1 MNEKKAPLPAL
12 ITIFGGKGD
21 LTRRKLVPA
30 LYNLFTGNNLPA
42 SFAIYCIDY
51 LASDE
56 NIFKE
61 ELLAGINEFSRK
73 GVAQKK
79 EWEKFSSNIFY
90 IQGDFQKAETFS
102 NLKKRADNFDKL
114 NNQKGTRLFYFATA
128 PRFIEIISEGLYKNK
143 ICNLVTLHR
152 IVIEKPFGTDLASAK
167 KLNLFLS
174 KRFAEKQVYR
184 IDHYLGKEAV
194 QNIMAFRFANYVFEP
209 LWNNKFIDH
218 IQISVAE
225 EVGVGNRG
233 GYYDSSGALRD
244 MIQNHL
250 LQLMCIVAM
259 ECPAAYKAELIRD
272 AKVNVLKQIR
282 RYSGNEVFKN
292 VIRAQYTAGTVND
305 EPRKAYRQEEQV
317 ASESSTETFVA
328 ARFFVD
334 NKRWQGVP
342 FFLTTA
348 KSLPR
353 QSSVIAVQFKDSPNR
368 IFKDDIESNRLVI
381 SIQPELEIGLLFECK
396 VPGLE
401 MMLKSVNMDFSY
413 QDVYTESVPEAYE
426 ALLLDVLDGDPTLF
440 MRADQVENAWK
451 VVMPILDAW
460 KKYPKKQLRFYK
472 AGTWGPKEALRLV
485 KPYTDDLFQLPL
497 SEGATNRYQ

>member
-21 LTRRKLVPA
+21 LTKRKLVPA
-30 LYNLFTGNNLPA
+30 LYNLFTSNHLPA
-42 SFAIYCIDY
+42 VFAIYCIDY

-61 ELLAGINEFSRK
+61 ELLAGINEFSRN
-73 GVAQKK
+73 GTAQQK
-79 EWEKFSSNIFY
+79 EWEEFSSKIFY
-90 IQGDFQKAETFS
+90 IQGDFQKAEIFR
-102 NLKKRADNFDKL
+102 NLKERANNFDKQ
-114 NNQKGTRLFYFATA
+114 NKQKGTRLFYFATA

-143 ICNLVTLHR
+143 ICNLATLHR

-174 KRFAEKQVYR
+174 KRFSEKQVYR

-209 LWNNKFIDH
+209 LWNNKFVDYV
-218 IQISVAE
+218 QISVAE
-225 EVGVGNRG
+225 EVGVGTRG

-272 AKVNVLKQIR
+272 AKVNVLKRIR

-305 EPRKAYRQEEQV
+305 EPREGYRQEEQV
-317 ASESSTETFVA
+317 APASSTETFVA
-328 ARFFVD
+328 AKFFVD
-334 NKRWQGVP
+334 NKRWLGVP

-381 SIQPELEIGLLFECK
+381 SIQPELEIGLLFESK

-401 MMLKSVNMDFSY
+401 MKLKSVDMDFSY
-413 QDVYTESVPEAYE
+413 QQVYSESVPEAYE
-426 ALLLDVLDGDPTLF
+426 ALLLDVLEGDPTLF

-460 KKYPKKQLRFYK
+460 KKYPLKQLHFYE

-485 KPYTDDLFQLPL
+485 KPYTTELFQLPL
-497 SEGATNRYQ
+497 SESETNRQQ

>member
-1 MNEKKAPLPAL
+1 MKEKKAPLPAL
-12 ITIFGGKGD
+12 ITIFGAKGD

-30 LYNLFTGNNLPA
+30 LYNLYTANHLPQT
-42 SFAIYCIDY
+42 FAIYCIDY

-56 NIFKE
+56 NDFKG
-61 ELLAGINEFSRK
+61 ELLSGINEFSRN
-73 GVAQKK
+73 GTAQQKQ
-79 EWEKFSSNIFY
+79 WEEFSENIFY
-90 IQGDFQKAETFS
+90 IQGDFQKPGTFAS
-102 NLKKRADNFDKL
+102 LKERADNFDKQ
-114 NNQKGTRLFYFATA
+114 NKQRGTRLFYFATA
-128 PRFIEIISEGLYKNK
+128 PRFIEIIAEGLYKNK
-143 ICNLVTLHR
+143 ICNRPAQHR
-152 IVIEKPFGTDLASAK
+152 IVVEKPFGTDLASAK

-174 KRFAEKQVYR
+174 KRFEEKQVYR

-209 LWNNKFIDH
+209 LWNNKFIDY

-225 EVGVGNRG
+225 ELGVEKRG

-272 AKVNVLKQIR
+272 AKVNVLKQVR
-282 RYSGNEVFKN
+282 RYSGKDIFKN
-292 VIRAQYTAGTVND
+292 VVRAQYTAGTINGK
-305 EPRKAYRQEEQV
+305 PRVGYRLEEQV
-317 ASESSTETFVA
+317 SSKSSTETFVA
-328 ARFFVD
+328 AKLFVD

-342 FFLTTA
+342 FFLMTG

-353 QSSVIAVQFKDSPNR
+353 QASVITVQFKDSPNK

-381 SIQPELEIGLLFECK
+381 SIQPELEIGFLFESK

-401 MMLKSVNMDFSY
+401 MKLQSVNMDFSY
-413 QDVYTESVPEAYE
+413 QDAYTESVPEAYE
-426 ALLLDVLDGDPTLF
+426 SLLLDVLEGDPTLF
-440 MRADQVENAWK
+440 MRADQVDNAWK

-460 KKYPKKQLRFYK
+460 KKYPQKQLYFYE
-472 AGTWGPKEALRLV
+472 AGSWGPKQAFQLV
-485 KPYTDDLFQLPL
+485 KPYTDVLFQLPL
-497 SEGATNRYQ
+497 SEKKPSE

>member
-1 MNEKKAPLPAL
+1 MNEKKVPSPAL

-30 LYNLFTGNNLPA
+30 LYNLFTANHLPA
-42 SFAIYCIDY
+42 VFAIYCIDY

-56 NIFKE
+56 NKFKE
-61 ELLAGINEFSRK
+61 ELLAGINEFSRN
-73 GVAQKK
+73 GVAQPKK
-79 EWEKFSSNIFY
+79 WAEFSANIFY
-90 IQGDFQKAETFS
+90 IQGDFQQAETFIS
-102 NLKKRADNFDKL
+102 LKKRADNFDKL
-114 NNQKGTRLFYFATA
+114 SKRKGTRLFYFATA

-225 EVGVGNRG
+225 EVGVGTRG

-259 ECPAAYKAELIRD
+259 ECPAAYKAEVIRD

-282 RYSGNEVFKN
+282 CYSASDVFKN

-305 EPRKAYRQEEQV
+305 EPMKGYRQEEQV
-317 ASESSTETFVA
+317 APGSTTETFVA
-328 ARFFVD
+328 AKFFID
-334 NKRWQGVP
+334 NKRWRGVP

-348 KSLPR
+348 KSVPR
-353 QSSVIAVQFKDSPNR
+353 KASVITVQFKDSPNR

-381 SIQPELEIGLLFECK
+381 SIQPELEISLLFESK

-401 MMLKSVNMDFSY
+401 MKLKSVDMDFSY
-413 QDVYTESVPEAYE
+413 QLAYTESVPEAYE
-426 ALLLDVLDGDPTLF
+426 ALLLDVLEGDPTLF

-460 KKYPKKQLRFYK
+460 KKSPQKQLQFYK
-472 AGTWGPKEALRLV
+472 AGTWGPK
-485 KPYTDDLFQLPL
+485 
-497 SEGATNRYQ
+497 

>member
-1 MNEKKAPLPAL
+1 MKEKKAPLPAS
-12 ITIFGGKGD
+12 ITIFGAKGD

-30 LYNLFTGNNLPA
+30 LYNLYTGTHLPQT
-42 SFAIYCIDY
+42 FVIYCIDY

-56 NIFKE
+56 EEFKK
-61 ELLAGINEFSRK
+61 ELLAGINEFSRNGIAEHK
-73 GVAQKK
+73 QWK
-79 EWEKFSSNIFY
+79 EFSKNIFY
-90 IQGDFQKAETFS
+90 IQGDFQKPETFV
-102 NLKKRADNFDKL
+102 NLKVQADKFDKQ
-114 NNQKGTRLFYFATA
+114 NKQRGTRLFYFATA
-128 PRFIEIISEGLYKNK
+128 PRFIEIITEGLYQNN
-143 ICNLVTLHR
+143 ICNRATMDR
-152 IVIEKPFGTDLASAK
+152 IVIEKPFGTDLVSAK

-225 EVGVGNRG
+225 EVGVGKRG

-259 ECPAAYKAELIRD
+259 ECPAAYKAEIIRD
-272 AKVNVLKQIR
+272 AKVNVLKHVT
-282 RYSGNEVFKN
+282 RYSASDVFKN
-292 VIRAQYTAGTVND
+292 VVRAQYTAGSIND
-305 EPRKAYRQEEQV
+305 KPMEGYKHEEQV
-317 ASESSTETFVA
+317 SPKSTTETFVA
-328 ARFFVD
+328 AKFFVD
-334 NKRWQGVP
+334 NKRWKGVP
-342 FFLTTA
+342 FFLMTG

-353 QSSVIAVQFKDSPNR
+353 QASVITVQFKDSPNR

-381 SIQPELEIGLLFECK
+381 SIQPELEIGLVFESK

-401 MMLKSVNMDFSY
+401 MKLKSVNMDFSY
-413 QDVYTESVPEAYE
+413 QQAYTESVPEAYE
-426 ALLLDVLDGDPTLF
+426 ALLLDVLEGDPTLF
-440 MRADQVENAWK
+440 MRADQVDNAWK

-460 KKYPKKQLRFYK
+460 KKYPMKRLYSYK
-472 AGTWGPKEALRLV
+472 AGTWGPKEALRLI
-485 KPYTDDLFQLPL
+485 KPYTDELFQLPL
-497 SEGATNRYQ
+497 SENAGVE

>member
-1 MNEKKAPLPAL
+1 MKEKKAPLPAS
-12 ITIFGGKGD
+12 ITIFGAKGD

-30 LYNLFTGNNLPA
+30 LYNLYTGTHLPQT
-42 SFAIYCIDY
+42 FVIYCIDY

-56 NIFKE
+56 EEFKK
-61 ELLAGINEFSRK
+61 ELLAGINEFSRNGIAEHK
-73 GVAQKK
+73 QWK
-79 EWEKFSSNIFY
+79 EFSKNIFY
-90 IQGDFQKAETFS
+90 IQGDFQKPETFV
-102 NLKKRADNFDKL
+102 NLKVQADKFDKQ
-114 NNQKGTRLFYFATA
+114 NKQRGTRLFYFATA
-128 PRFIEIISEGLYKNK
+128 PRFIEIITEGLYQNN
-143 ICNLVTLHR
+143 ICNRATMDR

-225 EVGVGNRG
+225 EVGVGKRG

-259 ECPAAYKAELIRD
+259 DCPAAYKAEIIRD
-272 AKVNVLKQIR
+272 AKVNVLKHVR
-282 RYSGNEVFKN
+282 RYSGNDVFKN
-292 VIRAQYTAGTVND
+292 VVRAQYTAGSIND
-305 EPRKAYRQEEQV
+305 KPMEGYKHEEQV
-317 ASESSTETFVA
+317 SPKSTTETFVA
-328 ARFFVD
+328 AKFFVD
-334 NKRWQGVP
+334 NKRWKGVP
-342 FFLTTA
+342 FFLMTG

-353 QSSVIAVQFKDSPNR
+353 QASVITVQFKDSPNR

-381 SIQPELEIGLLFECK
+381 SIQPELEIGLVFESK

-401 MMLKSVNMDFSY
+401 MKLKSVNMDFSY
-413 QDVYTESVPEAYE
+413 QQAYTESVPEAYE
-426 ALLLDVLDGDPTLF
+426 ALLLDVLEGDPTLF
-440 MRADQVENAWK
+440 MRADQVDNAWK

-460 KKYPKKQLRFYK
+460 KKYPMKRLYSYK
-472 AGTWGPKEALRLV
+472 AGTWGPKEALRLI
-485 KPYTDDLFQLPL
+485 KPYTDELFQLPL
-497 SEGATNRYQ
+497 SENAGVE

>member
-1 MNEKKAPLPAL
+1 MNEKKPPLPAL
-12 ITIFGGKGD
+12 ITIFGGRGD

-30 LYNLFTGNNLPA
+30 FYNLYTSNHLPA
-42 SFAIYCIDY
+42 VFAIYCIDY

-56 NIFKE
+56 KIFKD
-61 ELLAGINEFSRK
+61 ELLAGINEFSRN
-73 GVAQKK
+73 GAAEQK
-79 EWEKFSSNIFY
+79 EWQEFSAKIFY
-90 IQGDFQKAETFS
+90 MQGDFQKPEIFS
-102 NLKKRADNFDKL
+102 NLKERADNFDKL
-114 NNQKGTRLFYFATA
+114 NKQKGTRAFYFATA
-128 PRFIEIISEGLYKNK
+128 PRFIEIISEGLYRNK
-143 ICNLVTLHR
+143 ICNRATLHR
-152 IVIEKPFGTDLASAK
+152 IVVEKPFGTDLASAK

-209 LWNNKFIDH
+209 LWNNKFIEY

-225 EVGVGNRG
+225 EVGVGTRG
-233 GYYDSSGALRD
+233 SYYDSSGALRD

-259 ECPAAYKAELIRD
+259 DCPAAYKAELIRD
-272 AKVNVLKQIR
+272 GKVNVLKQVR
-282 RYSGNEVFKN
+282 RYSGDEVFKN
-292 VIRAQYTAGTVND
+292 IVRAQYTAGNIND
-305 EPRKAYRQEEQV
+305 EPKVGYRQEEQV
-317 ASESSTETFVA
+317 APKSSTESFVA

-342 FFLTTA
+342 FFLTTG

-353 QSSVIAVQFKDSPNR
+353 QASVITVQFKDSPNR
-368 IFKDDIESNRLVI
+368 IFKNDIESNRLVI
-381 SIQPELEIGLLFECK
+381 SIQPKLEIGFVFEGK

-401 MMLKSVNMDFSY
+401 MKLKSVDMDFSY
-413 QDVYTESVPEAYE
+413 QQAYTESVPEAYE
-426 ALLLDVLDGDPTLF
+426 ALLLDVLKGDPTLF

-460 KKYPKKQLRFYK
+460 KKYPVKQLYFYK

-485 KPYTDDLFQLPL
+485 KPYTSELFQLPL
-497 SEGATNRYQ
+497 SESETTGVG

>member
-1 MNEKKAPLPAL
+1 MNEKKTPPAL

-30 LYNLFTGNNLPA
+30 LYNLFTANQLPA
-42 SFAIYCIDY
+42 AFAIYCIDY
-51 LASDE
+51 LACDE
-56 NIFKE
+56 NEFKD
-61 ELLAGINEFSRK
+61 ELLAGINEFSRN
-73 GVAQKK
+73 GIAK
-79 EWEKFSSNIFY
+79 EQEWKTFAANIFY
-90 IQGDFQKAETFS
+90 IQGDFQKAETFTS
-102 NLKKRADNFDKL
+102 LKKSADNFDKI
-114 NNQKGTRLFYFATA
+114 NKQKGTRLFYFATA

-152 IVIEKPFGTDLASAK
+152 IVVEKPFGTDLASAK

-174 KRFAEKQVYR
+174 RRFAEKQVYR

-225 EVGVGNRG
+225 EVGVGTRG
-233 GYYDSSGALRD
+233 GYYDGSGALRD

-259 ECPAAYKAELIRD
+259 ECPVAYKAEVIRD

-282 RYSGNEVFKN
+282 RYSVDEIFKN
-292 VIRAQYTAGTVND
+292 VIRGQYTAGTVKD
-305 EPRKAYRQEEQV
+305 APGKAYRQEEKV
-317 ASESSTETFVA
+317 SPESSTETFVA
-328 ARFFVD
+328 AKFFVD
-334 NKRWQGVP
+334 NKRWKGVP
-342 FFLTTA
+342 FFLTTGKA
-348 KSLPR
+348 LPR
-353 QSSVIAVQFKDSPNR
+353 QASVIAVQFKDSPNR
-368 IFKDDIESNRLVI
+368 IFKDDIASNRLVI
-381 SIQPELEIGLLFECK
+381 SIQPELEIGLLFESK

-401 MMLKSVNMDFSY
+401 MKLKSVGMDFSY
-413 QDVYTESVPEAYE
+413 QQAYTESVPEAYE

-460 KKYPKKQLRFYK
+460 KAQPLKQLQFYK
-472 AGTWGPKEALRLV
+472 AGTWGPTEALRLV
-485 KPYTDDLFQLPL
+485 KPYTNKLFQLPL
-497 SEGATNRYQ
+497 SESKDEGVR

>member
-1 MNEKKAPLPAL
+1 MKEKKAPLPAS
-12 ITIFGGKGD
+12 ITIFGAKGD

-30 LYNLFTGNNLPA
+30 LYNLYTGNHLPQT
-42 SFAIYCIDY
+42 FAIYCIDY

-56 NIFKE
+56 EEFKK
-61 ELLAGINEFSRK
+61 ELLAGINEFSRNGIAEHK
-73 GVAQKK
+73 QWK
-79 EWEKFSSNIFY
+79 EFSKNIFY
-90 IQGDFQKAETFS
+90 MQGDFQKPETFV
-102 NLKKRADNFDKL
+102 NLKAQADKFDKQ
-114 NNQKGTRLFYFATA
+114 NKQRGTRLFYFATA
-128 PRFIEIISEGLYKNK
+128 PRFIEIITEGLYQNN
-143 ICNLVTLHR
+143 ICNRTTLDR

-225 EVGVGNRG
+225 EVGVGKRG

-259 ECPAAYKAELIRD
+259 DCPAAYKAEIIRD
-272 AKVNVLKQIR
+272 AKVNVLKHVR
-282 RYSGNEVFKN
+282 RYSANDVFKN
-292 VIRAQYTAGTVND
+292 VVRAQYTAGAIND
-305 EPRKAYRQEEQV
+305 KSMAGYKQEEQV
-317 ASESSTETFVA
+317 SPKSTTETFVA
-328 ARFFVD
+328 AKLFVD
-334 NKRWQGVP
+334 NKRWKGVP
-342 FFLTTA
+342 FFLMTG

-353 QSSVIAVQFKDSPNR
+353 QASVITVQFKDSPNR

-381 SIQPELEIGLLFECK
+381 SIQPELEIGLVFESK

-401 MMLKSVNMDFSY
+401 MKLKSVNMDFSY
-413 QDVYTESVPEAYE
+413 QQAYTESVPEAYE
-426 ALLLDVLDGDPTLF
+426 ALLLDVLEGDPTLF
-440 MRADQVENAWK
+440 MRADQVDNAWK

-460 KKYPKKQLRFYK
+460 KKYPMKQLYSYK
-472 AGTWGPKEALRLV
+472 AGTWGPKEALRLI
-485 KPYTDDLFQLPL
+485 KPYTDELFQLPL
-497 SEGATNRYQ
+497 SENAGVE

>member
-1 MNEKKAPLPAL
+1 MNEKKAPPPAL

-21 LTRRKLVPA
+21 LTRRKLAPA
-30 LYNLFTGNNLPA
+30 LYNLYTANHLPA
-42 SFAIYCIDY
+42 VFAIYCIDY

-56 NIFKE
+56 NIFKA
-61 ELLAGINEFSRK
+61 ELLAGINEFSRN
-73 GVAQKK
+73 GVAKQK
-79 EWEKFSSNIFY
+79 EWEEFSSNIFY
-90 IQGDFQKAETFS
+90 IQGDFQKAETFK
-102 NLKKRADNFDKL
+102 NLKQRADNFDKL
-114 NNQKGTRLFYFATA
+114 NKQKGTRLFYFATA

-152 IVIEKPFGTDLASAK
+152 IVIEKPFGTDLATAK

-174 KRFAEKQVYR
+174 SRFAEKQVYR

-209 LWNNKFIDH
+209 LWNNQFIDH

-225 EVGVGNRG
+225 EVGVGTRG

-259 ECPAAYKAELIRD
+259 ECPAAYKAEVIRD
-272 AKVNVLKQIR
+272 AKVNVLKRIR

-292 VIRAQYTAGTVND
+292 VIRAQYTAGIVND
-305 EPRKAYRQEEQV
+305 EPRKGYRQEEQV
-317 ASESSTETFVA
+317 APESTTETFVA
-328 ARFFVD
+328 AKFFVD

-348 KSLPR
+348 KSVPR

-381 SIQPELEIGLLFECK
+381 SIQPELEISLLFESK

-401 MMLKSVNMDFSY
+401 MKLKSVDMDFSY

-440 MRADQVENAWK
+440 MRADQVENAWE

-460 KKYPKKQLRFYK
+460 KKYPQKQLHFYK

-485 KPYTDDLFQLPL
+485 KPYTSTLFQLPL
-497 SEGATNRYQ
+497 SESKANGEQ

>member
-1 MNEKKAPLPAL
+1 MNEEKARLPAL
-12 ITIFGGKGD
+12 ITIFGAKGD

-30 LYNLFTGNNLPA
+30 LYNLYTANHLPQT
-42 SFAIYCIDY
+42 FAIYCIDY
-51 LASDE
+51 LESDE
-56 NIFKE
+56 KDFKA
-61 ELLAGINEFSRK
+61 ELLAGINEFSRN
-73 GVAQKK
+73 GIAQQKQ
-79 EWEKFSSNIFY
+79 WEGFSAKIFY
-90 IQGDFQKAETFS
+90 IRGDFQKKETFVR
-102 NLKKRADNFDKL
+102 LKEQAANFDKQ
-114 NNQKGTRLFYFATA
+114 NKQRGTRLFYFATA
-128 PRFIEIISEGLYKNK
+128 PRFIEIIAEELYKNK
-143 ICNLVTLHR
+143 ISNRPELDR

-209 LWNNKFIDH
+209 LWNNKFIDY

-225 EVGVGNRG
+225 EVGVGTRG

-259 ECPAAYKAELIRD
+259 ECPASYKAELIRD
-272 AKVNVLKQIR
+272 AKVNVLKQVR
-282 RYSGNEVFKN
+282 RYSGNDIFKN
-292 VIRAQYTAGTVND
+292 VVRAQYTAGTVND
-305 EPRKAYRQEEQV
+305 KPMEGYRQDEQV
-317 ASESSTETFVA
+317 SPTSTTETFVA
-328 ARFFVD
+328 AKFFID
-334 NKRWQGVP
+334 NKRWKGVP
-342 FFLTTA
+342 FFLITG

-353 QSSVIAVQFKDSPNR
+353 QASAITVQFKDSPNR

-381 SIQPELEIGLLFECK
+381 SIQPELEIGFLFESK

-401 MMLKSVNMDFSY
+401 MKLKSVAMDFSY
-413 QDVYTESVPEAYE
+413 QQAYTESIPEAYE
-426 ALLLDVLDGDPTLF
+426 SLLLDVMDGDPTLF

-460 KKYPKKQLRFYK
+460 KKYPLKQLHFYK
-472 AGTWGPKEALRLV
+472 AGSWGPKEAMRLI
-485 KPYTDDLFQLPL
+485 KSYTDELFQLPL
-497 SEGATNRYQ
+497 SEKHSE

>member
-30 LYNLFTGNNLPA
+30 LYNLFTTDHLPA
-42 SFAIYCIDY
+42 VFAIYCIDY
-51 LASDE
+51 LPSDE

-61 ELLAGINEFSRK
+61 ELLAGINAFSRN
-73 GVAQKK
+73 GVAQPKQWK
-79 EWEKFSSNIFY
+79 EFSAKIFY
-90 IQGDFQKAETFS
+90 IQGDFQKAETFR
-102 NLKKRADNFDKL
+102 NLKERADNFDKL
-114 NNQKGTRLFYFATA
+114 NNRKGTRLFYFATA

-143 ICNLVTLHR
+143 ICNLATLHR
-152 IVIEKPFGTDLASAK
+152 IIIEKPFGTDLASAK

-174 KRFAEKQVYR
+174 NRFAERQVYR

-209 LWNNKFIDH
+209 LWNNKFIDYV
-218 IQISVAE
+218 QISVAE

-259 ECPAAYKAELIRD
+259 ECPAAYKAEVIRN
-272 AKVNVLKQIR
+272 AKVNVLKHIR

-292 VIRAQYTAGTVND
+292 VIRAQYTAGTVNN
-305 EPRKAYRQEEQV
+305 EPREGYRQEEQV
-317 ASESSTETFVA
+317 APESSTETFVA
-328 ARFFVD
+328 AKFFVD

-353 QSSVIAVQFKDSPNR
+353 QASVIAVQFKDSPNK

-381 SIQPELEIGLLFECK
+381 SIQPKLEISLLFESK

-401 MMLKSVNMDFSY
+401 MKLKSVDMDFSY

-426 ALLLDVLDGDPTLF
+426 ALLLDVLEGDPTLF

-460 KKYPKKQLRFYK
+460 KKQPLKQLHFYK
-472 AGTWGPKEALRLV
+472 AGTWGPKEALRLI
-485 KPYTDDLFQLPL
+485 KSCTTELFQLPL
-497 SEGATNRYQ
+497 SESKTNRER